1 MEYESRVTQYTI
13 VPKGQP
19 IFSEFATEVLI
30 EDEAA
35 GEFIVIRQ
43 GTKDVKIDVIEWEH
57 VKKAVD
63 KLVEDIIYR
72 QVKE

>member
-30 EDEAA
+30 ADEAA
-35 GEFIVIRQ
+35 GEFIIIRQ
-43 GTKDVKIDVIEWEH
+43 GTKEVKIDGIEWEH